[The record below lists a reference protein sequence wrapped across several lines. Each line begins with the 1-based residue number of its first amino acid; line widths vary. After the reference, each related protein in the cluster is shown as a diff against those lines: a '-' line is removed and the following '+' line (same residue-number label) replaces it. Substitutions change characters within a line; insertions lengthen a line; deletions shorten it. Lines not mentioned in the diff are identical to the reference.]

1 MLQVLSHTNSCT
13 SCQLGLVIGVLVNFI
28 WGQPDNFMFNYF
40 LSEALILMPRSEIQS
55 DPMTSLGL
63 KHAQCRSIGKLY
75 SVVNCSGGNRTNIYM
90 FPFLLWIK
98 CFNTQYINFLTG
110 CCPRPSS
117 QSTLS
122 SSLISCLCIS
132 LSLSYFLLFSQIPRS
147 DPWIAVQNKN
157 LVPTVFF
164 LLCVLFLSENLICAY
179 DVF

>member
-40 LSEALILMPRSEIQS
+40 LSEALIFMPRSEIQS
-55 DPMTSLGL
+55 DPMISLGL

-98 CFNTQYINFLTG
+98 YSNAQYINFLTG

-122 SSLISCLCIS
+122 ASLISCLCIS
-132 LSLSYFLLFSQIPRS
+132 LSLSYFLLFSQIPCY
-147 DPWIAVQNKN
+147 DPWIAAQNKN

-164 LLCVLFLSENLICAY
+164 CF
-179 DVF
+179 VFYSCLRI